1 MKPVMDQCCS
11 GEATEALVERY
22 RKGWEEAQS
31 QAKLLMSQRGAD
43 LEKLGAPRWSWAV
56 HSVLARTKE
65 SGAEVM
71 AVGWCKWQWL
81 S

>member
-1 MKPVMDQCCS
+1 MAWWGSTAVNYFC
-11 GEATEALVERY
+11 EATEALVERY

-31 QAKLLMSQRGAD
+31 EAKRLMSQRGAD

-65 SGAEVM
+65 SRVFVL
-71 AVGWCKWQWL
+71 VGV
-81 S
+81 

>member
-1 MKPVMDQCCS
+1 MSFPVACS

-22 RKGWEEAQS
+22 RRGWEEAQS

-65 SGAEVM
+65 SGCGAAEVTEVM
-71 AVGWCKWQWL
+71 
-81 S
+81 

>member
-1 MKPVMDQCCS
+1 M
-11 GEATEALVERY
+11 ERY

-31 QAKLLMSQRGAD
+31 EAKRLMSQRGAD

-65 SGAEVM
+65 SRIIGM
-71 AVGWCKWQWL
+71 TLKWRGGCFRF
-81 S
+81 SSGCE